1 MMFLVFAKRSRR
13 AYQAQGGASLRRG
26 LLLLR
31 LVERVLQD
39 LLGLLEGRDLLRA
52 RSLAIRVRRVPIHA
66 SVLQIL
72 LVLHSRLQLLAQA
85 ALASLLHL
93 GVLLLLGLVDLRARE
108 PRVVLLLLRGLIRAG
123 AGLHGREVRRDV
135 REQPDHVGA
144 AARALVRATL
154 AALPE
159 LRLRLRAAA
168 AHGLLRGELDELP
181 GLLLHLARGLVE
193 VLEDGDGLGD
203 GRLRVLRVLDGRR
216 VLRLLLLALLR
227 RRLDLS
233 LEARDSLRVLLDAGR
248 ELGDLRRQLVHR
260 RLKLL
265 LLRRLVL
272 LHHRGL
278 VDLLVAPVLV
288 VVLVLL
294 LRHEVEDH
302 LLDHVLDLVE
312 RARARGLLE
321 RRDLVRQLR
330 QSLGLLRAAGLA
342 EEVDDRLARVLVLR
356 ELHEADTLALRSAS
370 ARDLL
375 EHLDGLAHSRG
386 LTRPALHALVVL
398 VRARVALLLR
408 LVQLLLGRRERLR
421 RALEIRLR
429 RRKVLALLALDLGLA
444 VLRAGSRVDLVLLRR
459 IRELVRAHRRR
470 LRLVQLHQVILEL
483 ELQVLQRLDDVPAL
497 EVVSALTAPATSATG
512 GTQPPRSCPAA
523 GRRCPRRPSPSE
535 PSPASPPT
543 APATASSSRG
553 PRSHRRP
560 PGSSPRGRP
569 CSCRTGCWPRRA
581 GTPWS
586 PSRTRPS

>member
-1 MMFLVFAKRSRR
+1 MFNTHTYCDVLGVRQTVETCVPSSR
-13 AYQAQGGASLRRG
+13 GGSLTLRG
-26 LLLLR
+26 LLLR

-52 RSLAIRVRRVPIHA
+52 RSLAIRVRRVPIHT

-72 LVLHSRLQLLAQA
+72 LVLHSRLELLRDVAVVAGLGLQLLAQA

-108 PRVVLLLLRGLIRAG
+108 PRVVLVLLRGLIRAG

-135 REQPDHVGA
+135 REQPDHVRA

-216 VLRLLLLALLR
+216 ILRLLLLALLR
-227 RRLDLS
+227 RRLNLT

-260 RLKLL
+260 RLERL
-265 LLRRLVL
+265 LLRRLIL
-272 LHHRGL
+272 LHHRGP

-342 EEVDDRLARVLVLR
+342 EEVDDRLARVLMLR
-356 ELHEADTLALRSAS
+356 ELHEADALALRSAS
-370 ARDLL
+370 ASDLL
-375 EHLDGLAHSRG
+375 EHLDGLAHGRG

-408 LVQLLLGRRERLR
+408 LVQLLLGRRERL
-421 RALEIRLR
+421 
-429 RRKVLALLALDLGLA
+429 
-444 VLRAGSRVDLVLLRR
+444 
-459 IRELVRAHRRR
+459 
-470 LRLVQLHQVILEL
+470 LEL
-483 ELQVLQRLDDVPAL
+483 
-497 EVVSALTAPATSATG
+497 S
-512 GTQPPRSCPAA
+512 
-523 GRRCPRRPSPSE
+523 
-535 PSPASPPT
+535 
-543 APATASSSRG
+543 
-553 PRSHRRP
+553 
-560 PGSSPRGRP
+560 
-569 CSCRTGCWPRRA
+569 
-581 GTPWS
+581 
-586 PSRTRPS
+586 